1 LTTSITL
8 KSGATLQDLKDAINN
23 ANAGVTASIIDTGI
37 GDNPYKL
44 VLKADN
50 TGADNIIKLDYSSLE
65 DLGLNA
71 TNYTSA
77 TYSSDTDL
85 VNDSG
90 SDQTFSITVNGN
102 TYSMNV
108 ADGTT
113 VKDFVDAINN
123 GDLKDSDGNSLG
135 ISASFTDGKIQFNLK
150 AVGDIKIDDSNLTT
164 AFNDNTDFTNSNR
177 LQTAQNAKFT
187 YNGVEV
193 ERSSNKI
200 DDLIT
205 GVTINLN
212 STGESR
218 VTIKNDIDGI
228 VKAIKKFVADYNAM
242 ISNLQS
248 LTAYDKDQGT
258 VGLFQGDSDF
268 TMLESRFSN
277 DLFGT
282 TFSYKTDVYDRNG
295 NKYTQNAF
303 FSAADA
309 GFDMNRTGMISFD
322 ENKFRESFNKN
333 PDIAKRWFTT
343 TFTKLKDDFEMT
355 ITGDHSDL
363 NLLDQNIKNEE
374 KSYEDR
380 IDSMKKFLDTKYDIM
395 AKQFAA
401 YDDTINQ
408 FNSMSQALNMAIQQ
422 AINSK
427 K

>member
-1 LTTSITL
+1 
-8 KSGATLQDLKDAINN
+8 
-23 ANAGVTASIIDTGI
+23 
-37 GDNPYKL
+37 
-44 VLKADN
+44 
-50 TGADNIIKLDYSSLE
+50 
-65 DLGLNA
+65 
-71 TNYTSA
+71 
-77 TYSSDTDL
+77 
-85 VNDSG
+85 
-90 SDQTFSITVNGN
+90 
-102 TYSMNV
+102 MNV